1 MPILKRG
8 LEIFPD
14 GLFQLSGEEYPW
26 WVAHVRSRQ
35 EKALARYLEP
45 FHVPFYLPQRVQ
57 RRRRAGRRFVSYLPV
72 FPGDLF
78 FRGGEA
84 DRLRT
89 IKSNLLVRLI
99 EVTDQELLG
108 SELGQVYALSQAGA
122 SFFPCAPIEP
132 GAAVRI
138 TEGPFE
144 GYSGVVLRQKGK
156 MRLIVSISMLRKF
169 ISVELERDTVV
180 PAGAHAAS
188 ASAPRSLVS

>member
-8 LEIFPD
+8 PEIFPD
-14 GLFQLSGEEYPW
+14 GLFQLSGDDYPW

-45 FHVPFYLPQRVQ
+45 FRVPFYLPQRAQ
-57 RRRRAGRRFVSYLPV
+57 RRRRAGRKFVSYLPV
-72 FPGDLF
+72 FPGYLF

-84 DRLRT
+84 DRLRAM
-89 IKSNLLVRLI
+89 KSNLLVRLI
-99 EVTDQELLG
+99 EVTDQDLLG
-108 SELGQVYALSQAGA
+108 SELGQVYALSRAGA
-122 SFFPCAPIEP
+122 SFFPCLPIEP

-144 GYSGVVLRQKGK
+144 GYSGVVQRQKGK

-169 ISVELERDTVV
+169 ILVELERDTVV
-180 PAGAHAAS
+180 TAGAHSAARS
-188 ASAPRSLVS
+188 EPRSQVS